1 MQYTPF
7 NEELADIVPDDLAS
21 LKEVHE
27 GWYVEYKSQLTTN
40 RALAKT
46 LSSFANQYGGWLF
59 LGIADDRESLA
70 ARDFPGIPRP
80 RVPRAIESLRN
91 AAKDIVRPSVF
102 YETRVFPGPI
112 ESIGLEEDQSII
124 VVRIPQGP
132 NSPYIHNDGRIYL
145 RVGDSSD
152 PRPANDRST
161 FDLLSQRRERART
174 RLEKRIMRQPAISK
188 GEGQQPFIH
197 FSIFSDP
204 YEMMGHWYSGGFA
217 DFGKVM
223 RGKMVPFD
231 NIFSTSEGF
240 IARQAVN
247 NPLINRIFTWEF
259 SRACHSFITFPLP
272 SLNRLDRSWIK
283 YVIGQ
288 RFFSKITDSGIDS
301 TRILDLNLIVS
312 FASSIVNR
320 HRILVSQ
327 ARVKGPFYIKV
338 HVANVWRTIPFLD
351 IPLYLD
357 HISDYGFPVVQD
369 TNIFVPGGPL
379 LDSFVIAPEIDVL
392 PCESEMSADKG
403 ALSISIDILQSLG
416 IPREII
422 ARSAHELYGTHE
434 RALEVQRY
442 RASL

>member
-80 RVPRAIESLRN
+80 QVPRAIESLRN

-174 RLEKRIMRQPAISK
+174 RLEKRIMRQPVISK
-188 GEGQQPFIH
+188 GEDQQPFIH

-204 YEMMGHWYSGGFA
+204 YEMMGHWYSGGFE

-223 RGKMVPFD
+223 RGKTFPFD

-247 NPLINRIFTWEF
+247 NPPISRIFTWEF
-259 SRACHSFITFPLP
+259 SRFCHSFVTFPIRSSNL
-272 SLNRLDRSWIK
+272 LDRSWLK
-283 YVIGQ
+283 YVTGQ
-288 RFFSKITDSGIDS
+288 RFVSKIADSGIDNIG
-301 TRILDLNLIVS
+301 ILDLNLILS
-312 FASSIVNR
+312 ASAAIVNR
-320 HRILVSQ
+320 HRILVRQ
-327 ARVKGPFYIKV
+327 AKVKGPFHIKA

-351 IPLYLD
+351 VPLYLD

-379 LDSFVIAPEIDVL
+379 LDSFVVAPEVDVL
-392 PCESEMSADKG
+392 PQESEMPADKG
-403 ALSISIDILQSLG
+403 GLSISIDILQALG
-416 IPREII
+416 IPSEII
-422 ARSAHELYGTHE
+422 ATSAHELYGAHE
-434 RALEVQRY
+434 RSLQRY
-442 RASL
+442 RSSL